1 MQTTAQKTLVS
12 AWGLFAALGLIMIG
26 NGLVGV
32 LIGVRSELEGFSTT
46 TTGLIMAAYFGGF
59 LAGSHFTPRIM
70 ARVGHIRV
78 FAGLASL
85 VTTTALVHAVWVVPY
100 AWVTLRLVFGFAMAG
115 LYIVVESWLNDAVTN
130 ENRGRVMALYMVVAM
145 GGLALGQ
152 ILLGIGSPLQQ
163 TLFIAAGALMA
174 LSIAPVSLSINTA
187 PEFFLPPPVKPR
199 EIWEDAPVG
208 VITAVGAGVANGALL
223 GMAGVYAT
231 QVGMS
236 NALTGLFVGA
246 GALGSVLFQWPIGH
260 LSDRID
266 RRTAILIVT
275 VGAVV
280 VAAFGVVVSG
290 ASPLL
295 VVVMLA
301 LGGLSFPMYSLALS
315 HVVDVLPPGRAVT
328 GSVAVVFLT
337 GVGAIFGPLLA
348 SSVMTVVGP
357 SGFFWTMAMVHGVIG
372 VFGVSKVARRP
383 VPAGIERRPYLGVP
397 ARSTFIPRFVVET
410 ARKLGKNGNGND
422 NGNGHGNGKGAE

>member
-1 MQTTAQKTLVS
+1 MQSTAQKTLIS

-26 NGLVGV
+26 NGLIGV

-46 TTGLIMAAYFGGF
+46 TTGLIMASYFGGF

-70 ARVGHIRV
+70 ARVGHVRV

-85 VTTTALVHAVWVVPY
+85 VTTTALTHAVWVAPY
-100 AWVTLRLVFGFAMAG
+100 AWTVLRLVFGFAMAG
-115 LYIVVESWLNDAVTN
+115 LYIVVESWLNDTVTN
-130 ENRGRVMALYMVVAM
+130 ENRGRVMAVYMVVAM
-145 GGLALGQ
+145 GGLSLGQ
-152 ILLGIGSPLQQ
+152 ILLGLGSPIQQ

-174 LSIAPVSLSINTA
+174 LSIAPVSLSVNTA
-187 PEFFLPPPVKPR
+187 PEFSLPPRVKLR
-199 EIWEDAPVG
+199 EIWNDAPVG
-208 VITAVGAGVANGALL
+208 VITAVGSGVANGALL

-236 NALTGLFVGA
+236 NAITGLFVGA
-246 GALGSVLFQWPIGH
+246 GAIGSVLLQLPIGH

-266 RRTAILIVT
+266 RRTAILLVT
-275 VGAVV
+275 LAAVV
-280 VAAFGVVVSG
+280 VAGIGVALSG
-290 ASPLL
+290 NSLQL

-337 GVGAIFGPLLA
+337 GVGAVLGPVLA
-348 SSVMTVVGP
+348 SMVMTAVGP
-357 SGFFWTMAMVHGVIG
+357 SGFFWTMTLVHGVIG
-372 VFGVSKVARRP
+372 VFGVYRIAKRP
-383 VPAGIERRPYLGVP
+383 MLPVTQRPFLSVP
-397 ARSTFIPRFVVET
+397 ARSTYIPRLIIET
-410 ARKLGKNGNGND
+410 ARKLGRNGNGASAVD
-422 NGNGHGNGKGAE
+422 SDRI